1 MSQARS
7 GARSNHPRGDDGRG
21 DDGRGGGGRN
31 DRILIKDLLLRGIVG
46 VNEDERH
53 KRQDILLNLELVTDV
68 LAAGE
73 SDRIEDAINYRT
85 VAKRLIAMVEESDFF
100 TVEKLATEIARLIVT
115 EFPVTEVTVTVEK
128 PGALRFARSV
138 GVTIT
143 RDCEDFRS

>member
-7 GARSNHPRGDDGRG
+7 GARSNHPRG